1 MYGFGDVDM
10 NDEERRR
17 VLGVIDTFQ
26 SEGDPGR
33 QGSQGQA
40 RAGYGEGEEIVELG
54 FQLEVKPQFEVF
66 QVCRPQLEVKM
77 VEVEGEDVDEEG

>member
-1 MYGFGDVDM
+1 M

-17 VLGVIDTFQ
+17 ILGIIDTFQ
-26 SEGDPGR
+26 SEGDSGR
-33 QGSQGQA
+33 QGWQGQA
-40 RAGYGEGEEIVELG
+40 GPDTDGEGEEVVVLG
-54 FQLEVKPQFEVF
+54 FQLEVKPQFEDI